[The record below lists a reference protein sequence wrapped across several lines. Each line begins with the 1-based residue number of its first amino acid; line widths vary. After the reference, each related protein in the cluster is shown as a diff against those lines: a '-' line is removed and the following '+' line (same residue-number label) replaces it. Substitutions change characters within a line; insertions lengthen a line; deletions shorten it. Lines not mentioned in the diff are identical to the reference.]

1 MGLFFGR
8 VASFAMVLLLGS
20 MAAAHGPSCVNE
32 YGDPERLVFEGCKTF
47 TAEEVAETTAI
58 DPEVILAGHPA
69 APLEDY
75 LATLSNKI
83 LSGYKRVGFPYAQVT
98 SKINHETKKIH
109 IVIEEGPRYMAGKI
123 LVRGNQNVVAKEL
136 VKTLTSPGPPDDARR
151 WVIEKADGKTTFKWV
166 DREGADAD
174 MEDPLWEPGKPAPFD
189 WIAHENIERWTRRAL
204 ADQGFFSTFE
214 ISLLPRSDGKT
225 AHLLIRI
232 SDEGSRAVLGD
243 IVITGNKNNTREE
256 ILDYLGLKQGMS
268 VPPNW
273 AAELEYR
280 LWRSGRFIRSDV
292 TLNAPTTDNQAT
304 LQINLLESPWA
315 PRLSEPLAEEQNILL
330 KLRDQ
335 LVNPKLWPGDLTVSV
350 DASGQSGHMV
360 ISPAHGFFAS
370 LHYNPNEDKGL
381 PRGLDVSVVLSD
393 REHGLFCPTPL
404 AANFLY
410 TATGPPRTKVMGNI
424 TFRLN
429 EKLDDSENRSVMT
442 FNFSFS
448 SLDKDESP
456 QVFQTHIN
464 AEPSFFVALSRI
476 IDTKCI
482 IEDGVLTVSSST
494 GGYRVDASTG
504 RLLEMTSITE
514 DESGQTRI
522 RIRFE
527 ENAYQAQLDEIEKS
541 TAHCPNRY
549 DSKTPWTSWISV
561 LCSEELLGTM
571 KECGPETLRWLRL
584 IRVMQQKGVL
594 DGPGGLSEIV
604 GQLFPQKDTSDKDS
618 FTIPCDPAVFGDLN
632 ESNLQSFLLTFGVR
646 FTDKMFSRRSWPWT
660 LLRELFMVAAQR
672 SKYTGAELQ
681 ELWQSESTGPIFC
694 LLAACALE
702 HLDQPTAVLFATQ
715 GLNKMSAADFRKDCR
730 ALLLQNGIAGQCA
743 QRMAQ
748 AIREL
753 TPEEIEQIIGVRESD
768 EPSVLADLIRTLQSK
783 PEQPWDDALLDALTA
798 AWESSQRNSV
808 KAQLMSICERNRQ
821 ESQKTTH

>member
-1 MGLFFGR
+1 MGMFFGR
-8 VASFAMVLLLGS
+8 IASFAMILLLGS

-109 IVIEEGPRYMAGKI
+109 IAIEEGPRYMAGEI
-123 LVRGNQNVVAKEL
+123 LVRGNQNVVATEL

-151 WVIEKADGKTTFKWV
+151 WVIEGADGKTTFKWV
-166 DREGADAD
+166 DREGADAE
-174 MEDPLWEPGKPAPFD
+174 MEDPVWEPGKPAPFD

-214 ISLLPRSDGKT
+214 ISLLPQSDGKT

-256 ILDYLGLKQGMS
+256 ILDYLGLKPGMS

-292 TLNAPTTDNQAT
+292 TLDAPTTNNQAT

-315 PRLSEPLAEEQNILL
+315 PRLSEPLAEEQKILL

-335 LVNPKLWPGDLTVSV
+335 LVNPKLWPGDLTASV
-350 DASGQSGHMV
+350 DASDQSGRLV
-360 ISPAHGFFAS
+360 ISPAHGFFVS
-370 LHYNPNEDKGL
+370 LHYDPNEDKGL
-381 PRGLDVSVVLSD
+381 PRGLDVSVVFSD
-393 REHGLFCPTPL
+393 QEYGFFCPTLL
-404 AANFLY
+404 AAKFLK
-410 TATGPPRTKVMGNI
+410 TATSPPQSKFYSNLA
-424 TFRLN
+424 FRLDEN
-429 EKLDDSENRSVMT
+429 LDDREKNI
-442 FNFSFS
+442 FIKFDLCING
-448 SLDKDESP
+448 LDKDESP
-456 QVFQTHIN
+456 HVFQPQLN
-464 AEPSFFVALSRI
+464 ADPSFIVALSRI
-476 IDTKCI
+476 NDAKCV

-494 GGYRVDASTG
+494 DSYRVDASTG
-504 RLLEMTSITE
+504 RLLEMTGIMQ
-514 DESGQTRI
+514 DKSGQSRYRI
-522 RIRFE
+522 QFE
-527 ENAYQAQLDEIEKS
+527 ANAYQAQLDEIKKA
-541 TAHCPNRY
+541 TAHCPNRF
-549 DSKTPWTSWISV
+549 DPKTPWTSWISV

-571 KECGPETLRWLRL
+571 KEYGPETLRWLRL

-618 FTIPCDPAVFGDLN
+618 FTIPCDPAVFGNLN

-646 FTDKMFSRRSWPWT
+646 FTDKVFSRRSWPWT
-660 LLRELFMVAAQR
+660 LLRELLLVAAQR

-730 ALLLQNGIAGQCA
+730 ALLLQDGIAGQCA

-753 TPEEIEQIIGVRESD
+753 TPEEIEQIIGVRAAD
-768 EPSVLADLIRTLQSK
+768 EPSMLADLIRTLQSK

-798 AWESSQRNSV
+798 AWEASQRNAV
-808 KAQLMSICERNRQ
+808 KTELMSICERNRQ
-821 ESQKTTH
+821 ESQKTTR